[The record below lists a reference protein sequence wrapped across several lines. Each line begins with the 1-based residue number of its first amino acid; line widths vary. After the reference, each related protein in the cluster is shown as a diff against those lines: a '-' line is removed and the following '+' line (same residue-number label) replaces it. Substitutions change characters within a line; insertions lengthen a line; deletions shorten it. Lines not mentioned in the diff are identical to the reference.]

1 MDTEKRKTKTSS
13 AVKQRYN
20 QKAYSPVSV
29 RLPKA
34 LVADF
39 KAKCLADDVSQ
50 AEIIKKAIE
59 AFLKQ

>member
-20 QKAYSPVSV
+20 KKTYGNVSV
-29 RLPKA
+29 RLPKS
-34 LVADF
+34 LVAEF
-39 KAKCLADDVSQ
+39 KAKCLAEDVSQ

-59 AFLKQ
+59 DFLKQ